1 MSGMSEKALGVLV
14 WKLVAW
20 YLRRRYGRAAK
31 KLGAGALVAA
41 AIAAGIAIALRQRS
55 TSA

>member
-1 MSGMSEKALGVLV
+1 MSGMSDKALGFLV

-31 KLGAGALVAA
+31 KVGAGALVAV
-41 AIAAGIAIALRQRS
+41 AIAAGIAIAQRQRS
-55 TSA
+55 TPA